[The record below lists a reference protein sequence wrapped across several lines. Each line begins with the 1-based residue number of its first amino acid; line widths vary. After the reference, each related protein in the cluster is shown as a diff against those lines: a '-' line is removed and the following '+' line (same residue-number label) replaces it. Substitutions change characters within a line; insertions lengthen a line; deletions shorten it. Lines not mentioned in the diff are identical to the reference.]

1 MCLSNR
7 AIARELGVTHTAV
20 NKAVTAGRID
30 PAKSLEEIRRDWER
44 NADSQQRARRLGSDH
59 ESSRPVS
66 APHPSA
72 RRVTAAA
79 AVHAPEF
86 DTQESG
92 PTRLNGLSKFD
103 VELREM
109 IVRLRLRQLELQER
123 ERSLVA
129 AKDVRAA
136 WAALVL
142 NAKSRLLA
150 IADELSEALALETDP
165 VVCKEIVD
173 AKLYEVLNELARYQ
187 LA

>member
-1 MCLSNR
+1 MGLSNR

-20 NKAVTAGRID
+20 NKAVAAGRID
-30 PAKSLEEIRRDWER
+30 PAKSLEKIRRDWER
-44 NADSQQRARRLGSDH
+44 NADSQQRARRLGSNH
-59 ESSRPVS
+59 EPSRP
-66 APHPSA
+66 AKPPQPTA
-72 RRVTAAA
+72 RRVAVSA

-86 DTQESG
+86 DAPESG
-92 PTRLNGLSKFD
+92 PIRLNGLSKFD

-123 ERSLVA
+123 EHSLVA

-150 IADELSEALALETDP
+150 IADELSEALALEADP
-165 VVCKEIVD
+165 VACKEIVD

-187 LA
+187 SA

>member
-1 MCLSNR
+1 MALSNR

-20 NKAVTAGRID
+20 NKAVSAGRID
-30 PAKSLEEIRRDWER
+30 PAKSLDDIRRDWER
-44 NADSQQRARRLGSDH
+44 NADSQQRARRLST
-59 ESSRPVS
+59 SREPPRPAS
-66 APHPSA
+66 APKPAA
-72 RRVTAAA
+72 RRVAVSTA
-79 AVHAPEF
+79 VQPPELDAP
-86 DTQESG
+86 ESG
-92 PTRLNGLSKFD
+92 PNRINGLSKFD

-150 IADELSEALALETDP
+150 IADELSEALAAETDP
-165 VVCKEIVD
+165 VTCKEIVNT
-173 AKLYEVLNELARYQ
+173 KLDEVLNELARYKF
-187 LA
+187 A